1 MDVMCTTMSDRL
13 DPRFLTMALKKSTEK
28 IDSAVATIMALDRA
42 TRCGNN
48 TTESV
53 YDSRGLL
60 FV

>member
-1 MDVMCTTMSDRL
+1 MGTTMSDRL
-13 DPRFLTMALKKSTEK
+13 APRFLTMDLKIYKK

>member
-1 MDVMCTTMSDRL
+1 MDVMGTTMSDRL
-13 DPRFLTMALKKSTEK
+13 APRFLTMDLKIYKK